1 MNASEETVEQF
12 LKRTQREKKNARE
25 REKRRMIRESDPI
38 IQFMKAKKEEEKEE
52 KIKKN
57 FSKMLDKAQR
67 KAEAPERK
75 KLKELKKQVKEAE
88 EKAGIT
94 KRLVK
99 GSAEAKAWGK
109 RMAELKK
116 AKMASMK

>member
-1 MNASEETVEQF
+1 MDPSEETLEQF
-12 LKRTQREKKNARE
+12 LKRTQREKRNARARE
-25 REKRRMIRESDPI
+25 RRRMIRESDPI
-38 IQFMKAKKEEEKEE
+38 IQHMKAKKEEEKEE

-75 KLKELKKQVKEAE
+75 KLKEIKKQVKEAE
-88 EKAGIT
+88 KKAGIT

-99 GSAEAKAWGK
+99 GSEEAKAWGK

-116 AKMASMK
+116 AKSSG